1 MTNISPCYPEKR
13 FVRAISF
20 PSNKIRVI
28 AGDLM
33 RTREKAGE
41 NFEYGRKYKNAGDT
55 RQMRVT
61 WHIWQRHM
69 SIQFQEQYTNILR

>member
-1 MTNISPCYPEKR
+1 MTNISPFYPEKR
-13 FVRAISF
+13 FVTAILF

-33 RTREKAGE
+33 KTREKTGE
-41 NFEYGRKYKNAGDT
+41 NFERGRKYKNAGDT

-61 WHIWQRHM
+61 RHI
-69 SIQFQEQYTNILR
+69 

>member
-1 MTNISPCYPEKR
+1 MTNISPFYPEKR
-13 FVRAISF
+13 FVTAILF

-33 RTREKAGE
+33 KTREKAGQ
-41 NFEYGRKYKNAGDT
+41 NFECGRKYKNAGDT

-61 WHIWQRHM
+61 RHI
-69 SIQFQEQYTNILR
+69 